1 MERYEVDELLK
12 LTPEEQIQHD
22 KYVNGIK
29 NKMKIFGFLYKNF
42 IGLSILSLISM
53 NIIGIYLLLFL
64 VGIFSVLSLLSY
76 MKYNDFRSRFIKAN
90 MTNEDYYN
98 LLKSLEDP
106 DFDPIKESDD
116 FIKDK
121 LKKEDY

>member
-1 MERYEVDELLK
+1 
-12 LTPEEQIQHD
+12 
-22 KYVNGIK
+22 
-29 NKMKIFGFLYKNF
+29 
-42 IGLSILSLISM
+42 M

>member
-12 LTPEEQIQHD
+12 FTPEEQIEHD

-29 NKMKIFGFLYKNF
+29 TKMKIFSFLYKNF
-42 IGLSILSLISM
+42 IGLSILSLISIS
-53 NIIGIYLLLFL
+53 IIGIYLLLFS
-64 VGIFSVLSLLSY
+64 VIIFTILSLLFY
-76 MKYNDFRSRFIKAN
+76 VKYNDFRSRFIKAN

-106 DFDPIKESDD
+106 DFDPIKSSND
-116 FIKDK
+116 FIKEK
-121 LKKEDY
+121 LKKER

>member
-12 LTPEEQIQHD
+12 LTPEEQIVHD

-29 NKMKIFGFLYKNF
+29 IKMKIFGFLYKNF
-42 IGLSILSLISM
+42 IGLSILSLISI

-64 VGIFSVLSLLSY
+64 VIIFPVLSLLSY
-76 MKYNDFRSRFIKAN
+76 VKYNEFQSQFIKAN

-106 DFDPIKESDD
+106 DFDPIKSSND
-116 FIKDK
+116 FIKEK
-121 LKKEDY
+121 LKK

>member
-12 LTPEEQIQHD
+12 FTPEEQIEHD

-29 NKMKIFGFLYKNF
+29 TKMKIFSFLYKNF
-42 IGLSILSLISM
+42 IGLSILSLISIS
-53 NIIGIYLLLFL
+53 IIGIFYGSILSFIFL
-64 VGIFSVLSLLSY
+64 ILYFVSY
-76 MKYNDFRSRFIKAN
+76 IKYVDFRSRFIKAN

-106 DFDPIKESDD
+106 DFDPIKSSND
-116 FIKDK
+116 FIKEK
-121 LKKEDY
+121 LKKER

>member
-12 LTPEEQIQHD
+12 FTPEEQIEHD

-29 NKMKIFGFLYKNF
+29 TKMKIFSFLYKNF
-42 IGLSILSLISM
+42 IGVSILSLISIS
-53 NIIGIYLLLFL
+53 IIGIFYGSILSFIFL
-64 VGIFSVLSLLSY
+64 ILYFVSY
-76 MKYNDFRSRFIKAN
+76 IKYVDFRSRFIKAN

-106 DFDPIKESDD
+106 DFDPIKSSND
-116 FIKDK
+116 FIKEK
-121 LKKEDY
+121 LKKER

>member
-22 KYVNGIK
+22 KFVNGIK
-29 NKMKIFGFLYKNF
+29 TKMNIFGFLYKNF
-42 IGLSILSLISM
+42 IGLSILILISM

-64 VGIFSVLSLLSY
+64 VPLFVILSLLSY

-98 LLKSLEDP
+98 LLKSLENP

-116 FIKDK
+116 FIKNK
-121 LKKEDY
+121 LKK

>member
-12 LTPEEQIQHD
+12 LTPEEQIEHD
-22 KYVNGIK
+22 KFVNGIK
-29 NKMKIFGFLYKNF
+29 TKMKIFSFLYKNF
-42 IGLSILSLISM
+42 IGLSILSLISIS
-53 NIIGIYLLLFL
+53 IIGIYLLLFS
-64 VGIFSVLSLLSY
+64 VIIFTILSLLFY
-76 MKYNDFRSRFIKAN
+76 VKYNDFRSRFIKAN

-98 LLKSLEDP
+98 LLKSLKNP

-121 LKKEDY
+121 LKK

>member
-1 MERYEVDELLK
+1 MERYEIDELLR
-12 LTPEEQIQHD
+12 LTPEEQIAHD
-22 KYVNGIK
+22 KYTNGVK

-64 VGIFSVLSLLSY
+64 VPIFTTLSLFSY
-76 MKYNDFRSRFIKAN
+76 KKYVYFRSQFISAN
-90 MTNEDYYN
+90 MTNEDFYN

-106 DFDPIKESDD
+106 DFDPIKSSHD
-116 FIKDK
+116 FMKEK
-121 LKKEDY
+121 LKK

>member
-12 LTPEEQIQHD
+12 FTPEEQIEHD

-29 NKMKIFGFLYKNF
+29 TKMKIFSFLYKNF
-42 IGLSILSLISM
+42 IGLSILSLISIS
-53 NIIGIYLLLFL
+53 IIGIYLLLFS
-64 VGIFSVLSLLSY
+64 VIIFTILSLLFY
-76 MKYNDFRSRFIKAN
+76 VKYNDFRSRFIKAN

-98 LLKSLEDP
+98 LLKSLKNP

-116 FIKDK
+116 FIKEK
-121 LKKEDY
+121 LKKER

>member
-22 KYVNGIK
+22 KFVNGIK
-29 NKMKIFGFLYKNF
+29 TKMNIFGFLYKNF
-42 IGLSILSLISM
+42 IGLSILILISM

-64 VGIFSVLSLLSY
+64 VPLFVILSLLSY
-76 MKYNDFRSRFIKAN
+76 MKYNDFGSRFIKAN

-98 LLKSLEDP
+98 LLKSLENP

-116 FIKDK
+116 FIKNK
-121 LKKEDY
+121 LKK